1 MNLRDIDIATM
12 NPNIRSAHGKSQS
25 LLWVADRDVKSNSID
40 LKKEK
45 KGKLNSG
52 VFTADKMASEL
63 VYCIFCTLLY
73 NSSLY
78 RSQFAIYTVS

>member
-1 MNLRDIDIATM
+1 M
-12 NPNIRSAHGKSQS
+12 NPNIHSAHGKSQS
-25 LLWVADRDVKSNSID
+25 LLRVAGRDVKSNSID

-45 KGKLNSG
+45 KVKLNSRA
-52 VFTADKMASEL
+52 FTADKMSSEL

-73 NSSLY
+73 SSSLY